1 MITFTVQH
9 ILILRTLIQYKITT
23 TTALQCVLFLASAQT
38 TQREEIGFYD
48 FIKSPNGLSSKV
60 INRIL
65 TSFENSNFVK
75 RKSLTVTKEGYEIYY
90 QLSTSLKNNEAYL
103 KRIESIYNRIGHFT
117 EKELLKE
124 VHTQLIYHKCRPGF
138 YIFPKTLTTEIKK

>member
-9 ILILRTLIQYKITT
+9 ILILRTLIQYEIPS
-23 TTALQCVLFLASAQT
+23 TTALQCILFLASAQSN
-38 TQREEIGFYD
+38 QREEIGFYD

-60 INRIL
+60 INKII
-65 TSFENSNFVK
+65 TSFENSNFIK

-90 QLSTSLKNNEAYL
+90 QLSAALKNNDVYL
-103 KRIESIYNRIGHFT
+103 KGIDAVHNRIGHFT

-124 VHTQLIYHKCRPGF
+124 VRTQLIYHKCRPGF
-138 YIFPKTLTTEIKK
+138 YIFPKTLNTKL